1 MRVGSRS
8 SWLRPPPG
16 IRSPSCW
23 DCLAVAEEHASPSA
37 PLTTHP
43 TCLPPPPSARS
54 FNKSA
59 GHSNRALQSPVPTCH
74 IWADHR
80 YRMLYVRN
88 FKTAGT
94 SISITLGQKE
104 LPMYCT

>member
-1 MRVGSRS
+1 
-8 SWLRPPPG
+8 
-16 IRSPSCW
+16 
-23 DCLAVAEEHASPSA
+23 
-37 PLTTHP
+37 
-43 TCLPPPPSARS
+43 
-54 FNKSA
+54 
-59 GHSNRALQSPVPTCH
+59 VPTCH

-80 YRMLYVRN
+80 YRLLYVRN

>member
-1 MRVGSRS
+1 LLF
-8 SWLRPPPG
+8 LRP
-16 IRSPSCW
+16 
-23 DCLAVAEEHASPSA
+23 L
-37 PLTTHP
+37 L
-43 TCLPPPPSARS
+43 S

-59 GHSNRALQSPVPTCH
+59 GHSNRGLQSPVPTCH

-80 YRMLYVRN
+80 YRLLYVRN

>member
-1 MRVGSRS
+1 MLSTALVAAEGWRGFVATVARQPGSS
-8 SWLRPPPG
+8 SRLPFLRLRCPTSHHPSTPP
-16 IRSPSCW
+16 R
-23 DCLAVAEEHASPSA
+23 
-37 PLTTHP
+37 
-43 TCLPPPPSARS
+43 RR

-59 GHSNRALQSPVPTCH
+59 GQSNFGLQSPVPACH
-74 IWADHR
+74 FWADHR
-80 YRMLYVRN
+80 YRLLYVRN